1 MKRLFLR
8 MDKPLLI
15 TTIIFF
21 IFGLIM
27 IQSASSME
35 SFMRY
40 NYSPYHYFIREVIF
54 LLIGTILFFITLFFS
69 TKSYK
74 KIYGFILFVIFI
86 LLLGLL
92 VYGHAANNA
101 VSWYK
106 IGPVT
111 IQPSEFAKIAV
122 IIFLAV
128 YYEKNIKK
136 LDNEWVFIKPIIF
149 VTIIAALVLIQP
161 DMGTAFI
168 IMLIAILMFYAVPV
182 NKKYRSIL
190 SRIMIGGIMVVALV
204 LITTKGSFLKDY
216 QLERFNFLKPC
227 ERYQEKSGYQLC
239 NSFIAFK
246 NGGIKGEGLG
256 ASTQKYLYLPEAHT
270 DFIFPIIVE
279 EWGLIVGIVII
290 IAYMFVLY
298 RIIKI
303 AKRATNIRNSLICY
317 GVFVYLLSH
326 IMINLL
332 GVTGVIPLTGVP
344 LPFLSYGGSYA
355 MCLMIVL
362 GLVQRVSIETNA
374 KIEKQIKMKN

>member
-54 LLIGTILFFITLFFS
+54 LLIGTILFFITLFFP

-149 VTIIAALVLIQP
+149 C
-161 DMGTAFI
+161 F
-168 IMLIAILMFYAVPV
+168 
-182 NKKYRSIL
+182 
-190 SRIMIGGIMVVALV
+190 
-204 LITTKGSFLKDY
+204 
-216 QLERFNFLKPC
+216 
-227 ERYQEKSGYQLC
+227 
-239 NSFIAFK
+239 
-246 NGGIKGEGLG
+246 
-256 ASTQKYLYLPEAHT
+256 
-270 DFIFPIIVE
+270 
-279 EWGLIVGIVII
+279 
-290 IAYMFVLY
+290 
-298 RIIKI
+298 
-303 AKRATNIRNSLICY
+303 
-317 GVFVYLLSH
+317 
-326 IMINLL
+326 INL
-332 GVTGVIPLTGVP
+332 
-344 LPFLSYGGSYA
+344 S
-355 MCLMIVL
+355 
-362 GLVQRVSIETNA
+362 TN
-374 KIEKQIKMKN
+374 